1 MHFRWRKIDRKP
13 NSSSVV
19 GGRIYGLMEDGNMNK
34 QWIGLASLLAMC
46 LASSVSA
53 VDAPWR
59 VTRSVAG
66 NFDSVLQ
73 ALVFAIE
80 GKGLVISY
88 QSHVAEM
95 LDRTGRD
102 MGGKAPLYKGAR
114 TLEFCSAPLSRAAM
128 EADLHAVL
136 ACPYK
141 IAVYETTKE
150 PGKVWVSY
158 LKLSKTAPPAGQ
170 ASMLKVEQLLEEIV
184 KEAVQ

>member
-1 MHFRWRKIDRKP
+1 MKT
-13 NSSSVV
+13 
-19 GGRIYGLMEDGNMNK
+19 
-34 QWIGLASLLAMC
+34 QWNWLASLLAVC
-46 LASSVSA
+46 LASPALA

-66 NFDSVLQ
+66 NFDSVLR

-95 LDRTGRD
+95 LDRTGKD
-102 MGGKAPLYKGAR
+102 IGGNAPLYKGAR
-114 TLEFCSAPLSRAAM
+114 TLEFCSATLSRAAM
-128 EADLHAVL
+128 EADIHAVL

-141 IAVYETTKE
+141 IAVYETSKE
-150 PGKVWVSY
+150 PGKVWLSY
-158 LKLSKTAPPAGQ
+158 LKHSKTAPPAGQ

>member
-1 MHFRWRKIDRKP
+1 MK
-13 NSSSVV
+13 
-19 GGRIYGLMEDGNMNK
+19 K
-34 QWIGLASLLAMC
+34 QWSWLAGLLAVTLASPAL
-46 LASSVSA
+46 A
-53 VDAPWR
+53 VDAQWR

-66 NFDSVLQ
+66 SFDGVLQ

-95 LDRTGRD
+95 LERTGKD
-102 MGGKAPLYKGAR
+102 MGGKPSLYLGAR
-114 TLEFCSAPLSRAAM
+114 TLEFCSAALSRAAM

-141 IAVYETTKE
+141 IAVYETAKE
-150 PGKVWVSY
+150 PGKVWLSY
-158 LKLSKTAPPAGQ
+158 PKLSKSATPAGQ
-170 ASMLKVEQLLEEIV
+170 AAMRKVEQLLEEIV